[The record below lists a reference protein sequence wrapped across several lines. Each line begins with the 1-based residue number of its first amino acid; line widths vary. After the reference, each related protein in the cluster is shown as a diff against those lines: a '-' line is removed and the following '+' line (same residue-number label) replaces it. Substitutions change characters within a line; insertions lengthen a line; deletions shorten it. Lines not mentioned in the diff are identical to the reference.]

1 MVHVLKIVISNGFTF
16 NAFVRPNNSFPVRG
30 VGIREEPS
38 LDFIILF
45 LCSFYLYV
53 LFICSKKIM
62 QINQINQCFNYK
74 YRFFSNAPHF
84 MGNGL

>member
-38 LDFIILF
+38 LDFIILS
-45 LCSFYLYV
+45 LCSF
-53 LFICSKKIM
+53 ICSQKIM